1 MYNLQKYNVK
11 SSSGEAQQLYLLDEF
26 TDLLGASIYT
36 SLDMSIT
43 ENLTDL
49 ASAKLDLT
57 VGIKDKVDYE
67 DSLSID
73 VVGNP
78 GTVLDGGFFIEKLSS
93 SIKTEKVIYATFGL
107 EEDEDKHKEES
118 IFLNAKLALSKN
130 IFLNEEYEDS
140 LNRKMKLSKDLYLQF
155 IGTDLLGSK
164 VMANLYDTEQTT
176 INITI
181 PPKGVLEIDSEN
193 YTVYL
198 NDKNVFDSYTGAWV
212 TFDRDTTEITLGVG
226 NGRVISGDI
235 LYRERYL

>member
-11 SSSGEAQQLYLLDEF
+11 GSSGEVQQLYLLDEF
-26 TDLLGASIYT
+26 TDLLGASLYT
-36 SLDMSIT
+36 SLDISVT

-57 VGIKDKVDYE
+57 VGIKSKVDYE

-73 VVGNP
+73 VIGNP
-78 GTVLDGGFFIEKLSS
+78 GTALDGEFRENLSS
-93 SIKTEKVIYATFGL
+93 SIKTEKIVYATFGL
-107 EEDEDKHKEES
+107 EEDQDKHKEES
-118 IFLNAKLALSKN
+118 IFLNAKLTLAKD

-140 LNRKMKLSKDLYLQF
+140 LNQKLKLSRDLYLQF

-164 VMANLYDTEQTT
+164 IMASLYDTEQTT

-181 PPKGVLEIDSEN
+181 PPGGVLEIDSEN

-198 NDKNVFDSYTGAWV
+198 NDTNVFDSYTGEWV
-212 TFDRDTTEITLGVG
+212 IFDRDTTEITLGVG

>member
-11 SSSGEAQQLYLLDEF
+11 SSSEDVQLYLLDEF

-36 SLDMSIT
+36 SLDISVT

-57 VGIKDKVDYE
+57 VGIKYKVDYE

-73 VVGNP
+73 VIGNP

-93 SIKTEKVIYATFGL
+93 SIKTEKIIYATFGL
-107 EEDEDKHKEES
+107 EEDQDKHEEDA
-118 IFLNAKLALSKN
+118 IFLNAKLTLSKN

-140 LNRKMKLSKDLYLQF
+140 LNQKMKLSKDLYLQF

-164 VMANLYDTEQTT
+164 IMANLYDTEQTT

-181 PPKGVLEIDSEN
+181 PPGGVLEIDSEN

-198 NDKNVFDSYTGAWV
+198 DDTNVFDSYTGSWV
-212 TFDRDTTEITLGVG
+212 IFDRDTTEITLGVG

>member
-11 SSSGEAQQLYLLDEF
+11 GSSGEVQLYLLDEF

-36 SLDMSIT
+36 SLDISVT
-43 ENLTDL
+43 ENLTDF
-49 ASAKLDLT
+49 ASAKIDLT
-57 VGIKDKVDYE
+57 VGIKSKVDYT

-73 VVGNP
+73 VIGNP
-78 GTVLDGGFFIEKLSS
+78 GTVLDGEFIEKLSS
-93 SIKTEKVIYATFGL
+93 SIKTEKIVYATFGL
-107 EEDEDKHKEES
+107 EEDEDKHKEEV
-118 IFLNAKLALSKN
+118 IFLNAKLTLSKD
-130 IFLNEEYEDS
+130 IFLNDEYEDS
-140 LNRKMKLSKDLYLQF
+140 LNQKLKLSRDLYLQF

-164 VMANLYDTEQTT
+164 IMANLYDTEQTT

-181 PPKGVLEIDSEN
+181 PPGGVLEIDSEN

-198 NDKNVFDSYTGAWV
+198 NDENVFDSYTGSWV
-212 TFDRDTTEITLGVG
+212 KLDRDTTDLTLGVG

>member
-11 SSSGEAQQLYLLDEF
+11 GSSGEVQLYLLDEF

-36 SLDMSIT
+36 SLDISVT
-43 ENLTDL
+43 ENLTDF
-49 ASAKLDLT
+49 ASAKIDLT
-57 VGIKDKVDYE
+57 VGIKSKVDYT

-73 VVGNP
+73 ATGSP
-78 GTVLDGGFFIEKLSS
+78 GTILDGEFIENLSS
-93 SIKTEKVIYATFGL
+93 SIRTEKIVYATFGL

-118 IFLNAKLALSKN
+118 IFLNAKLTLSKN
-130 IFLNEEYEDS
+130 VFLNEEYEDG
-140 LNRKMKLSKDLYLQF
+140 LNQKLKLSKDLYLQF

-164 VMANLYDTEQTT
+164 LMANLYDTEHIT

-181 PPKGVLEIDSEN
+181 PPGGVLEIDSEN

-198 NDKNVFDSYTGAWV
+198 NDENVFDSYTGSWAI
-212 TFDRDTTEITLGVG
+212 FDRDTTELTLGVG

>member
-11 SSSGEAQQLYLLDEF
+11 GSSGEGQLYLLDEF

-36 SLDMSIT
+36 SLDMSVT
-43 ENLTDL
+43 ENLTDF
-49 ASAKLDLT
+49 ASAKIGLT
-57 VGIKDKVDYE
+57 VGIKSKVDYT

-73 VVGNP
+73 AIGSP
-78 GTVLDGGFFIEKLSS
+78 GTILDGEFIENLSS
-93 SIKTEKVIYATFGL
+93 SIRTEKIVYATFGL
-107 EEDEDKHKEES
+107 EEDEDKHKEEV
-118 IFLNAKLALSKN
+118 IFLNAKLTLSKN
-130 IFLNEEYEDS
+130 VFLNEEYEDG
-140 LNRKMKLSKDLYLQF
+140 LNQKLKLSKDLYLQF

-164 VMANLYDTEQTT
+164 LMANIYDTEHTA

-181 PPKGVLEIDSEN
+181 PPGSVLEIDSEN

-198 NDKNVFDSYTGAWV
+198 NNENVFDSYTGSWV
-212 TFDRDTTEITLGVG
+212 IFDRDTIELTLGVG

>member
-11 SSSGEAQQLYLLDEF
+11 GSSGDVQLYLLDEF
-26 TDLLGASIYT
+26 TDLLGASLYT
-36 SLDMSIT
+36 SLDISVS

-49 ASAKLDLT
+49 ASAKIDLT
-57 VGIKDKVDYE
+57 IGIKSKVDYE
-67 DSLSID
+67 DSLFID

-78 GTVLDGGFFIEKLSS
+78 GTVLDGEFRETLSS
-93 SIKTEKVIYATFGL
+93 YITTEKIIYATFGL
-107 EEDEDKHKEES
+107 EEDQDKRKEEA
-118 IFLNAKLALSKN
+118 IFLNAKITLFKN
-130 IFLNEEYEDS
+130 ILLNEEYEDG
-140 LNRKMKLSKDLYLQF
+140 LTQKLKMSKDLYLQF

-164 VMANLYDTEQTT
+164 IMANLYDTEQST

-181 PPKGVLEIDSEN
+181 PPGGVLEIDSET

-198 NDKNVFDSYTGAWV
+198 NDTNVFDSYTGAWV
-212 TFDRDTTEITLGVG
+212 MFDRDTTELTLGVG